1 MIRLNCDKDIGSV
14 IRRLRENK
22 GLKQSEVITFM
33 QLHGIQMTKSAYSKI
48 ESNKQHLKI
57 SELCALKKC
66 FGVSY
71 DDFFEELE

>member
-1 MIRLNCDKDIGSV
+1 MDKLNCDKNLGDV
-14 IRRLRENK
+14 IRKIRESKNMM
-22 GLKQSEVITFM
+22 QSDVITFM
-33 QLHGIQMTKSAYSKI
+33 QLSGARMTKSAYSKI

-57 SELCALKKC
+57 SELCLLKKC